1 MTPLT
6 KAPPRRGCRGRREPS
21 DREVFLRRWA
31 GSPARMGAIAPSSP
45 QLARAVS
52 ASVPERGDPVVIEL
66 GPGTGPFTAEIQHR
80 LAGRGRHLAIE
91 VDPVLAGRLQAR
103 YPGVEVIHD
112 DAQRLPVLLG
122 ERGVGHADVVISGLP
137 WALFAPEA
145 QRRLMDATAEVLDP
159 AGSFAAF
166 TYLHAVPL
174 AAARRFRALLADR
187 FEEVIASRTIWRNT
201 PPAFVLHAR
210 RPRP

>member
-6 KAPPRRGCRGRREPS
+6 KALPRRGRCRGPREPS
-21 DREVFLRRWA
+21 DREVFLQRWA

-45 QLARAVS
+45 WLARAVS

-66 GPGTGPFTAEIQHR
+66 GPGT
-80 LAGRGRHLAIE
+80 
-91 VDPVLAGRLQAR
+91 
-103 YPGVEVIHD
+103 
-112 DAQRLPVLLG
+112 
-122 ERGVGHADVVISGLP
+122 
-137 WALFAPEA
+137 
-145 QRRLMDATAEVLDP
+145 
-159 AGSFAAF
+159 GSFAAF